1 MLRRATPTLRID
13 NAASPRF
20 RTGINMHPPDPR
32 PSLIFL
38 RPAALAALLL
48 GAGGLLAAC
57 DRHSAAEVPDSYGHG
72 SSHEKS
78 YSDHQIDSRNHS
90 SSFSD
95 TRGQDAKE
103 GPEVP
108 AATASPTPGALT
120 SPSPAASKFFQ

>member
-1 MLRRATPTLRID
+1 
-13 NAASPRF
+13 
-20 RTGINMHPPDPR
+20 MHPPDPR
-32 PSLIFL
+32 PSLTFF
-38 RPAALAALLL
+38 RHAAPAALLL
-48 GAGGLLAAC
+48 GLGCLLDAC

-95 TRGQDAKE
+95 TRGEDAKA

-108 AATASPTPGALT
+108 AASASPTPGALT